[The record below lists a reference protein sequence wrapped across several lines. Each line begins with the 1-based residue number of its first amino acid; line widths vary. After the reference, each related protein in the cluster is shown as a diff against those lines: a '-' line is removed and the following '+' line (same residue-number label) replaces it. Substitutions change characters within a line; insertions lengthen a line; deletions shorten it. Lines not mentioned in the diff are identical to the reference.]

1 MKKRTVETQE
11 HWRTNGW
18 KNKPRATVELN
29 KLQQRTW
36 KLELDR
42 KQSVKLRKLHNERWI
57 LQDSRKTLSKTATEL
72 LNTCGGTDVLD
83 LPHGG
88 RQMFPPVDRTCFVRR
103 CDSRNK
109 DTFVLVP
116 DLHPTSPWVPETEKT
131 KGALAAVCT
140 PTIKSASR
148 KHQTPPYR
156 STVTVMLWR
165 RVTEL

>member
-1 MKKRTVETQE
+1 MKTEQT
-11 HWRTNGW
+11 TNYRW
-18 KNKPRATVELN
+18 NWANFHDERWTKLN
-29 KLQQRTW
+29 FNNEQR

-42 KQSVKLRKLHNERWI
+42 KQSVKNAYA
-57 LQDSRKTLSKTATEL
+57 SRVTVDLARFLENSSKTATEL